1 MKQIFVGDIGS
12 NDKLILVFAGWGMDE
27 RVFSRLSFAGYDMMV
42 VWDYRNADLDLS
54 ALGAYREIY
63 LFAWSF
69 GVFAASLKMKE
80 LERFRIMLRVA
91 INGSVTPVDDLT
103 GIPEAI
109 FQGTLN
115 GLDERNL
122 AKFYRRMC
130 FDAQEYKRFV
140 EMAPQRDIAELKSE
154 LRAIY
159 DMSRDESVNVSPL
172 AWDRAVI
179 SDGDRIF
186 PSDNLV
192 RSWMSLSRVR
202 HIPGGHLP
210 DFSKIIE
217 QEIIDKELGAARF
230 AGSAATYDGAAE
242 IQSAMAEKL
251 WRLVEPRIPGSAES
265 LLEIGYGT
273 GLLTKLYC
281 RRLSG
286 ARITLWDL
294 APQKLEIE
302 AETVK
307 GDAEA
312 MIADVGD
319 RTVDIILSAA
329 TVQWFN
335 NLPRFIS
342 IAATKLKRGGIMAIS
357 TFGPQNMAEITELTK
372 MPLRYYTLEELK
384 GMVPKSCATIVAE
397 EEKAVMEFKSPREVM
412 MHLRNTG
419 VNALKHVDL
428 GYASMAGGYPRVDG
442 MCRLTYHP
450 QYIII
455 KRKDDE

>member
-1 MKQIFVGDIGS
+1 MKQIFVGDSGL

-27 RVFSRLSFAGYDMMV
+27 RVFSRLSFAGYDIMV
-42 VWDYRNADLDLS
+42 VWDYRSGELDLS
-54 ALGAYREIY
+54 ALGGYREIY

-69 GVFAASLKMKE
+69 GVFAASAKMKD
-80 LERFRIMLRVA
+80 LDRFRIMLRVA

-109 FQGTLN
+109 FHGTLN
-115 GLDERNL
+115 GLDARNL

-130 FDAQEYKRFV
+130 FDAQEYKRFI

-154 LRAIY
+154 LLAIY
-159 DMSRDESVNVSPL
+159 DMSRDERIDVSPL

-179 SDGDRIF
+179 SDADRIF
-186 PSDNLV
+186 PPDNLA
-192 RSWMSLSRVR
+192 RSWKSLSRVR
-202 HIPGGHLP
+202 HIHGGHLP

-217 QEIIDKELGAARF
+217 QEIIDKNLVAARF
-230 AGSAATYDGAAE
+230 AGSAATYDSAAE
-242 IQSAMAEKL
+242 IQGAMAEKL
-251 WRLVEPRIPGSAES
+251 WRLVEPRIPDSAES

-281 RRLSG
+281 RRLSNM
-286 ARITLWDL
+286 RITLWDL
-294 APQKLEIE
+294 APQKLEIK
-302 AETVK
+302 AEIVK
-307 GDAEA
+307 GDAES
-312 MIADVGD
+312 MIDDVD
-319 RTVDIILSAA
+319 DEAVDIIISAA

-335 NLPRFIS
+335 NLPRFMS
-342 IAATKLKRGGIMAIS
+342 TAAMKLKRGGIMAIS
-357 TFGPQNMAEITELTK
+357 TFGPGNMAEITELTK

-384 GMVPKSCATIVAE
+384 AMVPENCLTIVAE

-419 VNALKHVDL
+419 VNALRHVDL
-428 GYASMAGGYPRVDG
+428 GYASMAGGYPRLGGV
-442 MCRLTYHP
+442 CRLTYHP

-455 KRKDDE
+455 KRKEDE